1 MADSRGVE
9 VGARVEVAGK
19 DVCGRVAFMGS
30 TSFSSGRWV
39 GVVLDEPK
47 GKNNGTVQGRAYFS
61 CAENHGIFVRQ
72 SQLKLL
78 EEEPGSEAPAQA
90 KPLATTTP
98 GPTAEPVTLEQPEPL
113 SRTWV
118 LEEAGAEKQALQK
131 ELDAEKQ
138 VLKAQVEDLQ

>member
-90 KPLATTTP
+90 KPLGGCPCCAR
-98 GPTAEPVTLEQPEPL
+98 PTGQGGGQQL
-113 SRTWV
+113 STR
-118 LEEAGAEKQALQK
+118 EFCAGTSLSHR
-131 ELDAEKQ
+131 LCD
-138 VLKAQVEDLQ
+138 